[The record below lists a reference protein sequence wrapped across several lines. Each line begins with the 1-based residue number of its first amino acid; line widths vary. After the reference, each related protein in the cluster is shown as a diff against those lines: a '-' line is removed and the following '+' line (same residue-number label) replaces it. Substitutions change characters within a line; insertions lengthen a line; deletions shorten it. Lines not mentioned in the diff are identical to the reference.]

1 MIELCVV
8 FMEDLHED
16 RCDIEN
22 LRTFELRV
30 NKSFVLFFRTAAFL
44 VFSTCLFSSW
54 KDCVIFF
61 WFID

>member
-8 FMEDLHED
+8 FMEDLHGED
-16 RCDIEN
+16 EN

-44 VFSTCLFSSW
+44 VFSTRLFSSW
-54 KDCVIFF
+54 
-61 WFID
+61 FI